1 MPKFP
6 TTLLVIFALVTV
18 STQAPV
24 LGQAVE
30 SKPDTEAVSQAKPQ
44 PDLKK
49 VFSAETDRFKAD
61 SAAFDPV
68 ETERQATRQQAQKK
82 GWSKTKK
89 TLVFTAIAV
98 GFAALIFVAIKYG
111 KKCLRYSD
119 YCTYDPQTGIEDCPC
134 EEYEQRNP

>member
-1 MPKFP
+1 MPKFAS
-6 TTLLVIFALVTV
+6 TLLVIFALITVT
-18 STQAPV
+18 TQAPV
-24 LGQAVE
+24 LGQSVQN
-30 SKPDTEAVSQAKPQ
+30 KPDAETVSQAKPQ

-49 VFSAETDRFKAD
+49 VFTAETDRFKAD

-68 ETERQATRQQAQKK
+68 KTERQAARQQAQKK

-119 YCTYDPQTGIEDCPC
+119 NCTYDPQTGIEDCPC